1 MAARAF
7 TAVVTRRVAPSAA
20 RPAARPAHPTRSGG
34 AVAGLPRF
42 AAAPAAPTPVINQ
55 RGDRWEKEASR
66 VAETIV
72 RQPAP
77 APAPIARPV
86 PARPVHTALP
96 LRPSPSPPPRGGL
109 LPAARPTQVNPTPAI
124 EGIDSPGTGLAPQFR
139 RQLETVTG
147 VGLEAVRV
155 HTGPQAELAAD
166 RVHAR
171 AFTVGSHIYLRA
183 GESPRDARLLAHES
197 AHAIQQTATLNAARP
212 RGPPAAVETTP
223 ALSAAPTGLIQ
234 REPAGST
241 DTAAP
246 ESEGFLEMGFWLA
259 LQHAGVAQRIIDVL
273 REIRRVGLWEFLKRK
288 ISGAL
293 NRVFDGLR
301 NQGGF
306 TARLADIF
314 QGLLNRT
321 RLILAAL
328 VGGDCQPLFAAV
340 RDFRDTLSV
349 LAGEAW
355 DSITGFLAPIGDHL
369 SGLWEKF
376 GAPVADFLGEFA
388 ADTWTFISGLGNDL
402 WNFTQPAR
410 DYASGIWTEV
420 KSLLGFGEGNDDD
433 AGGGLGDWIAAQAG
447 EAWDELKLG
456 LEPVIAPI
464 RQVADQVAA
473 ILPLEAIFNLRDTV
487 TTWMDQALQMTD
499 TMEEEG
505 DLAEDQDL
513 IRDVVLPGVRRAI
526 AGVNEKLTA
535 ASAWVIGVIGDLV
548 GQVTGLVG
556 AIGSHALLG
565 PLQGAVQWL
574 SDEATALGDWA
585 RDRAVEIFDLAR
597 QALDALNAWIEPV
610 LRALQ
615 RLVATVGNL
624 AGRLGDFVLGP
635 FLLIPECIR
644 EPIKDFLIEKILSRI
659 PVFAQLIAVP
669 DLWARA
675 QTVFRRII
683 VQVFRDGDLAGAA
696 WTFFRE
702 VIQLFG
708 LPPELV
714 TNLLRN
720 AARAIGDILRDP
732 VGFLLNLFRAL
743 GTGFVQF
750 LNHFASHLLNG
761 IATWLFGALGE
772 TGVRVPTQFSLQA
785 VVDVVLQVLDLT
797 QERVF
802 RAIERRVGPERAA
815 QIRRGL
821 GLAEEVLAWVR
832 ILATEG
838 PAGLWRELLSRLHN
852 LWETIVDGVMD
863 FLINRVVA
871 FATRWIMSLLD
882 VTGIMPV
889 INSLVAIYHAI
900 QSFVQYLRQLLEIVN
915 SVFEG
920 LGEIARGVIARG
932 ASLVEANLGRLMPI
946 AIGFLANQIGLADL
960 PHQVRR
966 VVGGIRARV
975 DQAMDWIVDRVVR
988 GVQAVVGAVRSGVA
1002 TVRRGIDAVVN
1013 WWRAREELH
1022 AADGEPHQ
1030 VYLDGPPES
1039 PRLMVASEPMNGESS
1054 IAAIQAAD
1062 HLSAEEKAT
1071 AIQQATAAK
1080 NGIESSVRALALL
1093 QTDMTAG
1100 NLPTAREDRTRAM
1113 TEQNTTMRQHLR
1125 ALARVLEGSLFAG
1138 VPWSEMP
1145 ETTVTATSSDRS
1157 DTVTADKLTAKGPEG
1172 TEPESGQEPKGW
1184 RQIQERGLTTD
1195 GTYRYKQLHLINH
1208 NFGGLGRRHNLV
1220 PGTQRNNTDHL
1231 ANVERPIKE
1240 LIGARRGDQTKRAVL
1255 WYRATV
1261 NYRPAGEERD
1271 WPESFVGR
1279 SGRPVPLRGE
1289 ISSSDFAQSM
1299 TLQWGRYRRTNNQWV
1314 KDTAALGTFSLGP
1327 IPLPPLEVPVT

>member
-20 RPAARPAHPTRSGG
+20 RPVARPAHPTRSGG

-42 AAAPAAPTPVINQ
+42 ASAPAAPTPVINQ

-72 RQPAP
+72 RQPAS

-86 PARPVHTALP
+86 PARPIHTALP

-171 AFTVGSHIYLRA
+171 AITVGSHIYLRA

-212 RGPPAAVETTP
+212 RGPPGSVETTP

-234 REPAGST
+234 REPASST

-273 REIRRVGLWEFLKRK
+273 REIRHVGLWEFLKRK
-288 ISGAL
+288 LSGAL

-355 DSITGFLAPIGDHL
+355 DSITGFLQPIGDHL

-487 TTWMDQALQMTD
+487 TTWMDQALQMAD

-513 IRDVVLPGVRRAI
+513 IRDIVLPGVRRAI

-535 ASAWVIGVIGDLV
+535 ASAWVTGVIGDLV

-585 RDRAVEIFDLAR
+585 RDRAVGIFDLAR
-597 QALDALNAWIEPV
+597 QALDTLNAWIEPV

-852 LWETIVDGVMD
+852 LWETIVNGVMD
-863 FLINRVVA
+863 FLVNRVVA

-1002 TVRRGIDAVVN
+1002 TVLGWLGLRRPFQNASG
-1013 WWRAREELH
+1013 ETHELYFRGQTDN
-1022 AADGEPHQ
+1022 AQLIVESTPRPLVEFLAN
-1030 VYLDGPPES
+1030 YLQTQNP
-1039 PRLMVASEPMNGESS
+1039 
-1054 IAAIQAAD
+1054 
-1062 HLSAEEKAT
+1062 SAEERATIAQIRARVTEIETIKSAGGTRGRGSFSQSDGVNIQAKYEAILGLLARLRGDGTAPPPTLIIQRARLPDSGDGTMMIAHPLSLNPGGMAGGQPYEESDLWRAVSRRKRQAGGNTFYVRGHLLNHHLHGAGSRENMIPITSTANGRMERLAESQVKNAILHQNKVVRFEVEATGMNTHPGRTRIPEEARMPTNIRMLAKELRREGAAWIETPTVLVQESIPNVLPGDDEGFIAT
-1071 AIQQATAAK
+1071 A
-1080 NGIESSVRALALL
+1080 V
-1093 QTDMTAG
+1093 
-1100 NLPTAREDRTRAM
+1100 
-1113 TEQNTTMRQHLR
+1113 
-1125 ALARVLEGSLFAG
+1125 
-1138 VPWSEMP
+1138 
-1145 ETTVTATSSDRS
+1145 
-1157 DTVTADKLTAKGPEG
+1157 
-1172 TEPESGQEPKGW
+1172 
-1184 RQIQERGLTTD
+1184 
-1195 GTYRYKQLHLINH
+1195 
-1208 NFGGLGRRHNLV
+1208 
-1220 PGTQRNNTDHL
+1220 
-1231 ANVERPIKE
+1231 
-1240 LIGARRGDQTKRAVL
+1240 
-1255 WYRATV
+1255 
-1261 NYRPAGEERD
+1261 
-1271 WPESFVGR
+1271 
-1279 SGRPVPLRGE
+1279 
-1289 ISSSDFAQSM
+1289 
-1299 TLQWGRYRRTNNQWV
+1299 
-1314 KDTAALGTFSLGP
+1314 
-1327 IPLPPLEVPVT
+1327 